1 MDAMGMARE
10 RATLHVTVM
19 ILGFACSAPAAG
31 LLSDRIG
38 LRLPPLRL
46 LSVGYLLCWLPWIQG
61 WSLPLWAS
69 LAVFAGM
76 GLGISG
82 AVTSWAIA
90 KENNPPALSGTAT
103 SLVNAGGFL
112 AVAILQPSVGWIID
126 RSAGAPA
133 IDAYRSAAGMLAAVA
148 LAGVLATFALRETRC
163 RNVSAE
169 RS

>member
-1 MDAMGMARE
+1 
-10 RATLHVTVM
+10 
-19 ILGFACSAPAAG
+19 
-31 LLSDRIG
+31 
-38 LRLPPLRL
+38 
-46 LSVGYLLCWLPWIQG
+46 
-61 WSLPLWAS
+61 
-69 LAVFAGM
+69 M